1 MEPRSPGPSLSLRA
15 APGEA
20 PPATAG
26 ELLRKGRLCQP
37 LMERLNHGRDQAAFE
52 FLSRETSLDVLNE
65 CIRRIPDQQMT
76 ENLVEQLFMK
86 AALLSS
92 EAFTGI
98 EEIRR
103 ELKNFSSG
111 SEEEPVAARRRY
123 DREVEKLGQHVFAL
137 SRRLHQLEQFMASCP
152 LTGSGEQLRGR
163 YGQRVRDL
171 AGDVRFMRQELS
183 RWVRRFVPLKGRS
196 QSAQPESV
204 DREFLEG
211 RIDAVVD
218 ELGLRIR
225 EIHETLSASLFEQL
239 VIFDPALTRQR
250 LFRRDLEN
258 VLDIGQLLDVLA
270 NLFDRVKE
278 FDEGRRADQL
288 QRVKTLLRD
297 FRPEQFLS
305 FSGIRESDQAL
316 FLSSVDSLLRY
327 EPASAGSA
335 PSSNDDDPVNVFL
348 LLTGDLVTSL
358 RSQQRA
364 RDQKPVGRGG
374 PHPPRA
380 ASEGSEPSEDRGEP

>member
-1 MEPRSPGPSLSLRA
+1 MEPRSPGTSLSLRA

-20 PPATAG
+20 PFPTAG
-26 ELLRKGRLCQP
+26 ELLRKGQLCQP
-37 LMERLNHGRDQAAFE
+37 LMERLNNGRDQAAFE
-52 FLSRETSLDVLNE
+52 FLARETSLEVLNE

-76 ENLVEQLFMK
+76 ENLVEQLFLK

-98 EEIRR
+98 EQIRR
-103 ELKNFSSG
+103 ELKLFSTGG
-111 SEEEPVAARRRY
+111 SEEEAAAARLRY
-123 DREVEKLGQHVFAL
+123 DRQVERLGQHVFAL
-137 SRRLHQLEQFMASCP
+137 GRRLHQLEQFMATCP
-152 LTGSGEQLRGR
+152 LSGSGEQLRGR

-183 RWVRRFVPLKGRS
+183 RWVRRFVPLKPQGRT
-196 QSAQPESV
+196 QSSGV

-239 VIFDPALTRQR
+239 VIFDPTLTRQR

-305 FSGIRESDQAL
+305 FSGVRESDQAL
-316 FLSSVDSLLRY
+316 FLSSVDALLGY
-327 EPASAGSA
+327 DPLAASAGPA
-335 PSSNDDDPVNVFL
+335 TNEDDPIKVFL
-348 LLTGDLVTSL
+348 LLTGDLVASL
-358 RSQQRA
+358 RRQQRSH
-364 RDQKPVGRGG
+364 DQ
-374 PHPPRA
+374 
-380 ASEGSEPSEDRGEP
+380 EGC

>member
-1 MEPRSPGPSLSLRA
+1 MKSITPEPD
-15 APGEA
+15 A
-20 PPATAG
+20 PPPSAG
-26 ELLRKGRLCQP
+26 ELLRRGLLCQP
-37 LMERLNHGRDQAAFE
+37 LLERLNNGRDQAAFD

-103 ELKNFSSG
+103 ELKKFSSRG
-111 SEEEPVAARRRY
+111 GGDDVKGARVRY
-123 DREVEKLGQHVFAL
+123 DRQVEKLGQHVFAL
-137 SRRLHQLEQFMASCP
+137 GRRLHQLEQFMANCP

-163 YGQRVRDL
+163 YGQKVRDL
-171 AGDVRFMRQELS
+171 AGDVRFMRQELA
-183 RWVRRFVPLKGRS
+183 RWVRRFVPLKP
-196 QSAQPESV
+196 QSRGPAEAV

-225 EIHETLSASLFEQL
+225 EIHETLSAALFEQL

-278 FDEGRRADQL
+278 FDEGRRPDQL
-288 QRVKTLLRD
+288 QRVKTLLGD
-297 FRPEQFLS
+297 FRPEHFLS
-305 FSGIRESDQAL
+305 FSGVRESDQAL
-316 FLSSVDSLLRY
+316 FLQSVATLIAY
-327 EPASAGSA
+327 QPPEGKAAT
-335 PSSNDDDPVNVFL
+335 NEDDPIKVFL
-348 LLTGDLVTSL
+348 LLTGDLIASL
-358 RSQQRA
+358 RRQQRS
-364 RDQKPVGRGG
+364 RDQK
-374 PHPPRA
+374 
-380 ASEGSEPSEDRGEP
+380 D

>member
-1 MEPRSPGPSLSLRA
+1 
-15 APGEA
+15 
-20 PPATAG
+20 
-26 ELLRKGRLCQP
+26 
-37 LMERLNHGRDQAAFE
+37 
-52 FLSRETSLDVLNE
+52 
-65 CIRRIPDQQMT
+65 
-76 ENLVEQLFMK
+76 MK

-103 ELKNFSSG
+103 ELKRFSSRAG
-111 SEEEPVAARRRY
+111 QEDPAAARLSY
-123 DREVEKLGQHVFAL
+123 DRQVEKLGQHVFAL
-137 SRRLHQLEQFMASCP
+137 GRRLHQLEQFMASCP

-183 RWVRRFVPLKGRS
+183 RWVRRFVPLKPQGRT
-196 QSAQPESV
+196 AEAV

-258 VLDIGQLLDVLA
+258 VLDIGQLLDVLS

-278 FDEGRRADQL
+278 FDEGRRLDQL
-288 QRVKTLLRD
+288 QRVKTLLSD

-305 FSGIRESDQAL
+305 FSGVRESDQAL
-316 FLSSVDSLLRY
+316 FLSSIQTLLAY
-327 EPASAGSA
+327 EP
-335 PSSNDDDPVNVFL
+335 PSGRARATQRGRSGEDPIKVFL
-348 LLTGDLVTSL
+348 LLTGDLIASL
-358 RSQQRA
+358 RRQQRA
-364 RDQKPVGRGG
+364 RDQKG
-374 PHPPRA
+374 
-380 ASEGSEPSEDRGEP
+380 

>member
-1 MEPRSPGPSLSLRA
+1 MDPLRPDPGGSLSLRA
-15 APGEA
+15 ASSEA
-20 PPATAG
+20 RSASAG
-26 ELLRKGRLCQP
+26 ELLRRGLLCQP
-37 LMERLNHGRDQAAFE
+37 LMERLNNGRDQAAFE
-52 FLSRETSLDVLNE
+52 FLSRETSLEVLNE

-86 AALLSS
+86 GALLSS

-103 ELKNFSSG
+103 ELKLFSSG
-111 SEEEPVAARRRY
+111 TNEEEAAVARLRY
-123 DREVEKLGQHVFAL
+123 DRQVEKLGQHVFAL
-137 SRRLHQLEQFMASCP
+137 GRRLHQLEQFMANCP
-152 LTGSGEQLRGR
+152 LSGSGEQLRGR

-183 RWVRRFVPLKGRS
+183 RWVRRFVPLKPQSRS
-196 QSAQPESV
+196 QV

-225 EIHETLSASLFEQL
+225 EIQETLSASLFEQL

-305 FSGIRESDQAL
+305 FSGVRESDQAL
-316 FLSSVDSLLRY
+316 FLRSVEALLAY
-327 EPASAGSA
+327 EPPVGRARAAKSEE
-335 PSSNDDDPVNVFL
+335 DPIKVFL
-348 LLTGDLVTSL
+348 LLTGDLIASL
-358 RSQQRA
+358 RRQQRS
-364 RDQKPVGRGG
+364 RDQK
-374 PHPPRA
+374 A
-380 ASEGSEPSEDRGEP
+380 

>member
-1 MEPRSPGPSLSLRA
+1 MDPLRPDPDVSLSLRPA
-15 APGEA
+15 SGEA
-20 PPATAG
+20 RSATAG
-26 ELLRKGRLCQP
+26 ELLRHGLLCQP
-37 LMERLNHGRDQAAFE
+37 LMERLNNGRDQAAFE
-52 FLSRETSLDVLNE
+52 FLSRETSLEVLNE

-103 ELKNFSSG
+103 ELKLFASRNG
-111 SEEEPVAARRRY
+111 DQEAAVARLRY
-123 DREVEKLGQHVFAL
+123 DRQVEKLGQHVFAL
-137 SRRLHQLEQFMASCP
+137 GRRLHQLEQFMANCP
-152 LTGSGEQLRGR
+152 LSGSGEQLRGR

-183 RWVRRFVPLKGRS
+183 RWVRRFVPLKPQSRS
-196 QSAQPESV
+196 RDSV

-239 VIFDPALTRQR
+239 VLFDPALTRQR
-250 LFRRDLEN
+250 LFQRDLEN

-305 FSGIRESDQAL
+305 FSGVRESDQAL
-316 FLSSVDSLLRY
+316 FLQSVEALLAY
-327 EPASAGSA
+327 EPAAGSA
-335 PSSNDDDPVNVFL
+335 RGAGSEEDPIKVFL
-348 LLTGDLVTSL
+348 LLTGDLVASL
-358 RSQQRA
+358 RRQQRS
-364 RDQKPVGRGG
+364 RDQK
-374 PHPPRA
+374 A
-380 ASEGSEPSEDRGEP
+380 

>member
-1 MEPRSPGPSLSLRA
+1 
-15 APGEA
+15 
-20 PPATAG
+20 
-26 ELLRKGRLCQP
+26 
-37 LMERLNHGRDQAAFE
+37 MERLNNGRDQAAFD

-103 ELKNFSSG
+103 DLKGFSG
-111 SEEEPVAARRRY
+111 GNPGEEPAAARLRY
-123 DREVEKLGQHVFAL
+123 DRQVEKLGQHVFAL
-137 SRRLHQLEQFMASCP
+137 GRRLHQLEQFMANCP
-152 LTGSGEQLRGR
+152 LSGSGEQLRGR

-183 RWVRRFVPLKGRS
+183 RWVRRFVPLKASRAHG
-196 QSAQPESV
+196 EGV
-204 DREFLEG
+204 DRVFLEG

-239 VIFDPALTRQR
+239 VIFEPALTRQR

-258 VLDIGQLLDVLA
+258 VLDIGQLLDGLA

-278 FDEGRRADQL
+278 FDEGRRGDQL

-305 FSGIRESDQAL
+305 FSGVRESDQAL
-316 FLSSVDSLLRY
+316 FLRSVATLLAYVPPPGRARQA
-327 EPASAGSA
+327 ASA
-335 PSSNDDDPVNVFL
+335 DDPIKVFL
-348 LLTGDLVTSL
+348 LLTGDLIASL
-358 RSQQRA
+358 RRQQRS
-364 RDQKPVGRGG
+364 RDQK
-374 PHPPRA
+374 
-380 ASEGSEPSEDRGEP
+380 S

>member
-1 MEPRSPGPSLSLRA
+1 MEPLRPGPGSSLSLRA
-15 APGEA
+15 RTGEA
-20 PPATAG
+20 PSPTAG
-26 ELLRKGRLCQP
+26 ELLRQGVLCQP
-37 LMERLNHGRDQAAFE
+37 LMERLNNGRDQAAFE
-52 FLSRETSLDVLNE
+52 FLSRETSLEVLNE

-86 AALLSS
+86 AALLSA

-103 ELKNFSSG
+103 ELKLFSAG
-111 SEEEPVAARRRY
+111 INDEEAAAARLRY
-123 DREVEKLGQHVFAL
+123 DRQVEKLSQHVFAL
-137 SRRLHQLEQFMASCP
+137 GRRLHQLEQFMASCP
-152 LTGSGEQLRGR
+152 LSGSGEQLRGR

-183 RWVRRFVPLKGRS
+183 RWVRRFVPLKPPQSHS
-196 QSAQPESV
+196 QDRGV

-305 FSGIRESDQAL
+305 FSGVRESDQAL
-316 FLSSVDSLLRY
+316 FLRSVEALLAY
-327 EPASAGSA
+327 EPPAGLARAGKSEE
-335 PSSNDDDPVNVFL
+335 DPIKVFL
-348 LLTGDLVTSL
+348 LLTGDLVASL
-358 RSQQRA
+358 RRQQRSK
-364 RDQKPVGRGG
+364 DQS
-374 PHPPRA
+374 A
-380 ASEGSEPSEDRGEP
+380 

>member
-1 MEPRSPGPSLSLRA
+1 
-15 APGEA
+15 
-20 PPATAG
+20 
-26 ELLRKGRLCQP
+26 
-37 LMERLNHGRDQAAFE
+37 
-52 FLSRETSLDVLNE
+52 
-65 CIRRIPDQQMT
+65 
-76 ENLVEQLFMK
+76 
-86 AALLSS
+86 
-92 EAFTGI
+92 
-98 EEIRR
+98 
-103 ELKNFSSG
+103 
-111 SEEEPVAARRRY
+111 
-123 DREVEKLGQHVFAL
+123 
-137 SRRLHQLEQFMASCP
+137 MANCP

-183 RWVRRFVPLKGRS
+183 RWVRRFVPLKPTSRS
-196 QSAQPESV
+196 AGAGV

-305 FSGIRESDQAL
+305 FSGVRESDQAL
-316 FLSSVDSLLRY
+316 FLQLGRSASCATSPPLRRT
-327 EPASAGSA
+327 A
-335 PSSNDDDPVNVFL
+335 P
-348 LLTGDLVTSL
+348 
-358 RSQQRA
+358 RRA
-364 RDQKPVGRGG
+364 RKIRSRCFSSSPAISS
-374 PHPPRA
+374 RA
-380 ASEGSEPSEDRGEP
+380 

>member
-1 MEPRSPGPSLSLRA
+1 MS
-15 APGEA
+15 
-20 PPATAG
+20 
-26 ELLRKGRLCQP
+26 
-37 LMERLNHGRDQAAFE
+37 
-52 FLSRETSLDVLNE
+52 
-65 CIRRIPDQQMT
+65 
-76 ENLVEQLFMK
+76 
-86 AALLSS
+86 
-92 EAFTGI
+92 
-98 EEIRR
+98 
-103 ELKNFSSG
+103 
-111 SEEEPVAARRRY
+111 
-123 DREVEKLGQHVFAL
+123 
-137 SRRLHQLEQFMASCP
+137 SCP
-152 LTGSGEQLRGR
+152 LSGSGEQLRGR

-183 RWVRRFVPLKGRS
+183 RWVRRFVPLKPQSRS
-196 QSAQPESV
+196 QEASV

-305 FSGIRESDQAL
+305 FSGVRESDQAL
-316 FLSSVDSLLRY
+316 FLRSVQALLAY
-327 EPASAGSA
+327 EPPVGRARAAKSEE
-335 PSSNDDDPVNVFL
+335 DPIKVFL
-348 LLTGDLVTSL
+348 LLTGDLVASL
-358 RSQQRA
+358 RRQQRS
-364 RDQKPVGRGG
+364 RDQKT
-374 PHPPRA
+374 
-380 ASEGSEPSEDRGEP
+380 

>member
-1 MEPRSPGPSLSLRA
+1 
-15 APGEA
+15 
-20 PPATAG
+20 
-26 ELLRKGRLCQP
+26 
-37 LMERLNHGRDQAAFE
+37 
-52 FLSRETSLDVLNE
+52 
-65 CIRRIPDQQMT
+65 MT

-98 EEIRR
+98 EEIRG
-103 ELKNFSSG
+103 ELKRFSIRAG
-111 SEEEPVAARRRY
+111 GEDPAGARQKY
-123 DREVEKLGQHVFAL
+123 DRQVEKLGQHVFAL
-137 SRRLHQLEQFMASCP
+137 GRRLHQLEQFMANCP
-152 LTGSGEQLRGR
+152 LSGSGEQLRGR

-183 RWVRRFVPLKGRS
+183 RWVRRFVPLKPASRG
-196 QSAQPESV
+196 QAETV

-225 EIHETLSASLFEQL
+225 EIQETLSASLFEQL

-278 FDEGRRADQL
+278 FDEGRRSDQL

-305 FSGIRESDQAL
+305 FSGVRESDQAL
-316 FLSSVDSLLRY
+316 FLRSIEALVAY
-327 EPASAGSA
+327 EPPAGRASKA
-335 PSSNDDDPVNVFL
+335 SSEDDPIKVFL
-348 LLTGDLVTSL
+348 LLTGDLIASL
-358 RSQQRA
+358 RRQQRS
-364 RDQKPVGRGG
+364 RDQKG
-374 PHPPRA
+374 
-380 ASEGSEPSEDRGEP
+380 

>member
-1 MEPRSPGPSLSLRA
+1 MESRIPDPGASLSLRA
-15 APGEA
+15 AGEG
-20 PPATAG
+20 PSQTAG
-26 ELLRKGRLCQP
+26 ELLRRGVLCQP

-52 FLSRETSLDVLNE
+52 FLSRETSLEVLNE

-98 EEIRR
+98 EEIRG
-103 ELKNFSSG
+103 ELKRFSSRNG
-111 SEEEPVAARRRY
+111 KEAEEEPSAARARY
-123 DREVEKLGQHVFAL
+123 DRQVEKLGQHVFAL
-137 SRRLHQLEQFMASCP
+137 GRRLHQLEQFMANCP
-152 LTGSGEQLRGR
+152 LSGSGEQLRGR

-183 RWVRRFVPLKGRS
+183 RWVRRFVPLK
-196 QSAQPESV
+196 QSRTQGESV

-258 VLDIGQLLDVLA
+258 VLDIGRLLDVLS

-278 FDEGRRADQL
+278 FDEGRRNDQL

-297 FRPEQFLS
+297 FRPEGFLS
-305 FSGIRESDQAL
+305 FSGVRESDQAL
-316 FLSSVDSLLRY
+316 FLRSVETLLAY
-327 EPASAGSA
+327 
-335 PSSNDDDPVNVFL
+335 
-348 LLTGDLVTSL
+348 
-358 RSQQRA
+358 
-364 RDQKPVGRGG
+364 
-374 PHPPRA
+374 
-380 ASEGSEPSEDRGEP
+380 

>member
-1 MEPRSPGPSLSLRA
+1 MEPLRPDPGAPLPLGA
-15 APGEA
+15 VPGEA
-20 PPATAG
+20 RSPTAG
-26 ELLRKGRLCQP
+26 ELLRQGLLCQP
-37 LMERLNHGRDQAAFE
+37 LMERLNKGRDQAAFE
-52 FLSRETSLDVLNE
+52 FLSRETSLEALNE

-103 ELKNFSSG
+103 ELKVFSSG
-111 SEEEPVAARRRY
+111 TNEEEAVVARLRY
-123 DREVEKLGQHVFAL
+123 DRQVEKLGQHVFAL
-137 SRRLHQLEQFMASCP
+137 GRRLHQLEQFMASCP
-152 LTGSGEQLRGR
+152 LSGSGEQLRGR

-183 RWVRRFVPLKGRS
+183 RWVRRFVPLKPQSRS
-196 QSAQPESV
+196 QEASV

-305 FSGIRESDQAL
+305 FSGVRESDQAL
-316 FLSSVDSLLRY
+316 FLRSVEALLAY
-327 EPASAGSA
+327 EPPMGRA
-335 PSSNDDDPVNVFL
+335 PAAKSEEDPIKVFL
-348 LLTGDLVTSL
+348 LLTGDLVASL
-358 RSQQRA
+358 RRQQRS
-364 RDQKPVGRGG
+364 RDQKV
-374 PHPPRA
+374 
-380 ASEGSEPSEDRGEP
+380 

>member
-1 MEPRSPGPSLSLRA
+1 METRNSDAGASLSLRA
-15 APGEA
+15 AGEA
-20 PPATAG
+20 LHPTAG
-26 ELLRKGRLCQP
+26 ELLRRGVLCQP
-37 LMERLNHGRDQAAFE
+37 LMERLNHGRDQAAFD
-52 FLSRETSLDVLNE
+52 FLSRETSLEVLNE
-65 CIRRIPDQQMT
+65 CIRSIPDQQMT

-98 EEIRR
+98 EGIRR
-103 ELKNFSSG
+103 DLKRFSSATRQEG
-111 SEEEPVAARRRY
+111 ASAARVRY
-123 DREVEKLGQHVFAL
+123 DRQVERLGQHVFAL
-137 SRRLHQLEQFMASCP
+137 GRRLHQLEQFMANCP

-183 RWVRRFVPLKGRS
+183 RWVRRFVPLKPSRS
-196 QSAQPESV
+196 HGESV

-225 EIHETLSASLFEQL
+225 EIQETLSASLFEQL
-239 VIFDPALTRQR
+239 VLFDPALTRQR

-258 VLDIGQLLDVLA
+258 VLDIGQLFDGLS

-278 FDEGRRADQL
+278 FDEGRRGDQL

-305 FSGIRESDQAL
+305 FSGVRESDQAL
-316 FLSSVDSLLRY
+316 FLRSVEALLAY
-327 EPASAGSA
+327 EPSARSASQAASE
-335 PSSNDDDPVNVFL
+335 DDPIKVFL
-348 LLTGDLVTSL
+348 LLTGDLIASL
-358 RSQQRA
+358 RHQQRS
-364 RDQKPVGRGG
+364 RDQM
-374 PHPPRA
+374 
-380 ASEGSEPSEDRGEP
+380 S

>member
-1 MEPRSPGPSLSLRA
+1 MD
-15 APGEA
+15 
-20 PPATAG
+20 
-26 ELLRKGRLCQP
+26 
-37 LMERLNHGRDQAAFE
+37 RLNNGRDQAAFE
-52 FLSRETSLDVLNE
+52 FLARETSLDVLNE
-65 CIRRIPDQQMT
+65 CVSRLSDQQMI

-86 AALLSS
+86 ASLLSS

-98 EEIRR
+98 EAIRT
-103 ELKNFSSG
+103 ELKQFSDWTEDPAS
-111 SEEEPVAARRRY
+111 ARKRY
-123 DREVEKLGQHVFAL
+123 DRQVEKLGQHVFAL
-137 SRRLHQLEQFMASCP
+137 GRRLHQLEQFMASCP

-183 RWVRRFVPLKGRS
+183 RWVRRFVPLKLHGRPGTET
-196 QSAQPESV
+196 A
-204 DREFLEG
+204 DRELIELIRA

-239 VIFDPALTRQR
+239 VIIDPTLTRQR

-278 FDEGRRADQL
+278 FDEERRADQL

-305 FSGIRESDQAL
+305 FSGVRESDQAL
-316 FLSSVDSLLRY
+316 FLQSVETLLGY
-327 EPASAGSA
+327 EP
-335 PSSNDDDPVNVFL
+335 PSTEKMDGDDPIKVFL
-348 LLTGDLVTSL
+348 ILTGDLIASL
-358 RSQQRA
+358 RRQQRS
-364 RDQKPVGRGG
+364 RDQGQ
-374 PHPPRA
+374 
-380 ASEGSEPSEDRGEP
+380 D

>member
-1 MEPRSPGPSLSLRA
+1 VRA
-15 APGEA
+15 AGDSQ
-20 PPATAG
+20 ATAG
-26 ELLRKGRLCQP
+26 ELLRRGVLCQP
-37 LMERLNHGRDQAAFE
+37 LMERLNHGRDQAAFD
-52 FLSRETSLDVLNE
+52 FLSRETSLEVLNE

-76 ENLVEQLFMK
+76 DNLVEQLFMK

-103 ELKNFSSG
+103 DLKRFSSG
-111 SEEEPVAARRRY
+111 SAKDGEEGPSSARVRY
-123 DREVEKLGQHVFAL
+123 DRQVEKLGQHVFAL
-137 SRRLHQLEQFMASCP
+137 GRRLHQLEQFMANCP
-152 LTGSGEQLRGR
+152 LSGSGEQLRGR

-183 RWVRRFVPLKGRS
+183 RWVRRFVPLKPSR
-196 QSAQPESV
+196 AQGEGV

-258 VLDIGQLLDVLA
+258 VLDIGQLLDGLS

-278 FDEGRRADQL
+278 FDEGRRVDQL

-305 FSGIRESDQAL
+305 FSGVRESDQAL
-316 FLSSVDSLLRY
+316 FLRSVETLLAY
-327 EPASAGSA
+327 EPPAGRA
-335 PSSNDDDPVNVFL
+335 QNTATADDPIKVFL
-348 LLTGDLVTSL
+348 LLTGGLIASL
-358 RSQQRA
+358 RRQQRS
-364 RDQKPVGRGG
+364 RDQKG
-374 PHPPRA
+374 
-380 ASEGSEPSEDRGEP
+380 

>member
-1 MEPRSPGPSLSLRA
+1 MDPLRPDPGGSLSLRA
-15 APGEA
+15 ASSEA
-20 PPATAG
+20 RSASAG
-26 ELLRKGRLCQP
+26 ELLRRGLLCQP
-37 LMERLNHGRDQAAFE
+37 LMERLNNGRDQAAFE
-52 FLSRETSLDVLNE
+52 FLSRETSLEVLNE

-86 AALLSS
+86 GALLSS

-103 ELKNFSSG
+103 ELKLFSSG
-111 SEEEPVAARRRY
+111 TNEEEAAVARLRY
-123 DREVEKLGQHVFAL
+123 DRQVEKLGQHVFAL
-137 SRRLHQLEQFMASCP
+137 GRRLHQLEQFMANCP
-152 LTGSGEQLRGR
+152 LSGSGEQLRGR

-183 RWVRRFVPLKGRS
+183 RWVRRFVPLKPQSRS
-196 QSAQPESV
+196 QV

-225 EIHETLSASLFEQL
+225 EIQETLSASLFEQL

-305 FSGIRESDQAL
+305 FSGVRESDQAL
-316 FLSSVDSLLRY
+316 FLHSVGALLAY
-327 EPASAGSA
+327 EPPVGRARAAKSEE
-335 PSSNDDDPVNVFL
+335 DPIKVFL
-348 LLTGDLVTSL
+348 LLTGDLVASL
-358 RSQQRA
+358 RRQQRS
-364 RDQKPVGRGG
+364 RDQKGDV
-374 PHPPRA
+374 
-380 ASEGSEPSEDRGEP
+380 